1 MSYTPSLIVT
11 EREGRVRLQLAGIA
25 QGNGASLQEAAD
37 DLVRRVLAMAMA
49 FRAGGFRISTE
60 VRPDLET
67 MSFLYEL
74 GALAA
79 AGGDIRVRLF
89 G

>member
-1 MSYTPSLIVT
+1 
-11 EREGRVRLQLAGIA
+11 
-25 QGNGASLQEAAD
+25 
-37 DLVRRVLAMAMA
+37 MA

-74 GALAA
+74 VELAA